1 MFLVL
6 ETMAKKDYKLTPSG
20 VAELKEELS
29 ELKDRRLQVAEKLK
43 NARELG
49 DLSEN
54 AEYHAAREEQIQLEN
69 RLSEVEQIL
78 SHVEII
84 KEPVNSNEVELGN
97 TVILDN
103 GSSRE
108 LTIVGSVEADPKQN
122 KISDESPL
130 GRAILGRK
138 VGDEVEIS
146 TPSGKTVYVIK
157 KIK

>member
-1 MFLVL
+1 VFLVL